1 MGLNTATYAAP
12 VPAASPSGI
21 QIASAITAHYHK
33 EGYTNLLPLDSTSL
47 IKATAILIVWN

>member
-12 VPAASPSGI
+12 VPAASPAGI
-21 QIASAITAHYHK
+21 QIASAITSHYHK
-33 EGYTNLLPLDSTSL
+33 EGYTNLLPLGSTSL